1 MSRVKRFFSVIFIGV
16 LLCACFL
23 FSSCFGDAEMEGTY
37 KFSKMTYV
45 EDGVK
50 VEIKAG
56 EEIMGMVTISE
67 DFMTIT
73 LNEDGSAIMKM
84 TDGEETET
92 ATGAWEKIDD
102 KTINLIFEGEVQTC
116 KCDGLTITL
125 EEDGAKVELVKFSF
139 QNL

>member
-1 MSRVKRFFSVIFIGV
+1 MSRVKHFFSAIFMGV
-16 LLCACFL
+16 LLCVCFL

-45 EDGVK
+45 ENGVQ

-73 LNEDGSAIMKM
+73 LNEDGTAVMKM
-84 TDGEETET
+84 VEEEETEIE
-92 ATGAWEKIDD
+92 TGTWEEVDSETIKITFD
-102 KTINLIFEGEVQTC
+102 GESQTY
-116 KCDGLTITL
+116 KCDGKTITV
-125 EEDGAKVELVKFSF
+125 EEDGVKVVLKK
-139 QNL
+139 